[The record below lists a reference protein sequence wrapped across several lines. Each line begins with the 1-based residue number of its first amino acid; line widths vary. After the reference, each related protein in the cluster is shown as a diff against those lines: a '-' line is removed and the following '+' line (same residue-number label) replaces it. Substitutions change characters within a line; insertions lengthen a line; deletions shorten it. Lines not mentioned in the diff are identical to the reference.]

1 MLVRVAN
8 AISRAFKDFN
18 PLIFSCKILWCFVFF
33 TRAHAISRFT
43 RKFFLTQARA
53 HEKAPLN
60 FFTKSFLC
68 LRLVDARFCQFQFQ
82 EAKKQVFPALGIF
95 KDITKVNIYVTFLKV
110 SKRFVILSFKTDF
123 IADCILRSRFC
134 TLDEVKVT
142 HDIVYRC
149 LKILSFY
156 LSFLL
161 LSKRMKCVHFP
172 GYNVRVFVFSR
183 EIWSWFWA
191 ALKIYRAIL
200 P

>member
-1 MLVRVAN
+1 MQN
-8 AISRAFKDFN
+8 FMMF
-18 PLIFSCKILWCFVFF
+18 CFLHKRTQFLDL
-33 TRAHAISRFT
+33 T

-82 EAKKQVFPALGIF
+82 EAKKQVFLVLGIF

-110 SKRFVILSFKTDF
+110 SKRFVILSFKTNF

-172 GYNVRVFVFSR
+172 RYNVSVFVFSR
-183 EIWSWFWA
+183 EIWS
-191 ALKIYRAIL
+191 
-200 P
+200 

>member
-1 MLVRVAN
+1 MFSL
-8 AISRAFKDFN
+8 RARTQFLD
-18 PLIFSCKILWCFVFF
+18 L
-33 TRAHAISRFT
+33 T

-53 HEKAPLN
+53 YEKAPLN
-60 FFTKSFLC
+60 FFTKSLSFLC

-82 EAKKQVFPALGIF
+82 EAKKQVFLALGIF

-123 IADCILRSRFC
+123 IADCIVRSRFWA
-134 TLDEVKVT
+134 LDEVKVT

-172 GYNVRVFVFSR
+172 GYNVSVFVFSR
-183 EIWSWFWA
+183 EIWS
-191 ALKIYRAIL
+191 
-200 P
+200 